1 MANTYATLN
10 PSDKDAAITLSGGDL
25 TMSSATNAWRSVRAT
40 IGKSSGKWYWE
51 VTNTTSSNPYW
62 VRGIG
67 NSSATLADRVGIDSN
82 GWGWYNDGV
91 STLKYTNNASSA
103 YGALSSSGDVIGFA
117 LDMDAGTLVCY
128 KNNVSQGTMYT

>member
-51 VTNTTSSNPYW
+51 VTNSTTSNSYW
-62 VRGIG
+62 VR
-67 NSSATLADRVGIDSN
+67 
-82 GWGWYNDGV
+82 
-91 STLKYTNNASSA
+91 
-103 YGALSSSGDVIGFA
+103 
-117 LDMDAGTLVCY
+117 
-128 KNNVSQGTMYT
+128 

>member
-1 MANTYATLN
+1 MALTYATLN
-10 PSDKDAAITLSGGDL
+10 PSDKDSAITLSGGNL

-40 IGKSSGKWYWE
+40 IGKSGGKWYWE

-91 STLKYTNNASSA
+91 STLKYTNNTPVA
-103 YGALSSSGDVIGFA
+103 Y
-117 LDMDAGTLVCY
+117 
-128 KNNVSQGTMYT
+128 